1 MKLYYATGACSLAC
15 RISLHEAGIAADFER
30 VDLKTKITEHGRD
43 YRAINPKGYVPMLE
57 ISGAEKLTEAA
68 VLLQYI
74 ADRKPGELAPV
85 FGTMERYRLMEWLNF
100 IATEVHKG
108 FSPLWHPEE
117 IGDQAVA
124 ATKAKLGKRL
134 AFVES
139 QLARTPFL
147 TGNAFTIADAY
158 LFTVASWS
166 GYLKVDIS
174 GFPHLVAYLKR
185 IAERPAVVATLAAE
199 RKAKQPA

>member
-1 MKLYYATGACSLAC
+1 
-15 RISLHEAGIAADFER
+15 
-30 VDLKTKITEHGRD
+30 
-43 YRAINPKGYVPMLE
+43 
-57 ISGAEKLTEAA
+57 
-68 VLLQYI
+68 
-74 ADRKPGELAPV
+74 
-85 FGTMERYRLMEWLNF
+85 MEWLNY